1 MLFERHYASKNLP
14 RPLFRKEGGKA
25 PPLVKEGEGGF
36 YYAPGRRREFASSI
50 S

>member
-14 RPLFRKEGGKA
+14 RPLFRKEGKK
-25 PPLVKEGEGGF
+25 PLVKEGEGGF
-36 YYAPGRRREFASSI
+36 YCAPGRRREFASSI